1 MALPLG
7 ALSTVGSAGTAAG
20 SFGMGLKN
28 LGISTMAG
36 MGNNAIGA
44 GQMAG
49 MVGNMRTDVSNQ
61 EAMMDQV
68 TQMQN
73 ELNMHMAMC
82 QLSKQAGA
90 NAKALTQG

>member
-1 MALPLG
+1 MPFPSGLI
-7 ALSTVGSAGTAAG
+7 GSGYSASTAAG
-20 SFGMGLKN
+20 SFGQGLMN
-28 LGISTMAG
+28 LGISTAAG

-49 MVGNMRTDVSNQ
+49 MVGNMRADVSNQ

-73 ELNMHMAMC
+73 ELNMHMAMD

-90 NAKALTQG
+90 NAKSLTQG